1 MNCIRIALY
10 DITSGTYD
18 EIVGLA
24 KTGMVPLFEQS
35 PGFVSYGVAQIDDTA
50 FVSLSTW
57 LNRLTSSPGWAL
69 ASRNRNRF
77 EVGLRSRTGVPGG
90 SASYCARSAATS
102 AECRSEIAVPPAWL
116 PTATDSIGPGAP
128 RHLGIT

>member
-57 LNRLTSSPGWAL
+57 LNREQSD
-69 ASRNRNRF
+69 
-77 EVGLRSRTGVPGG
+77 
-90 SASYCARSAATS
+90 AATATAAS
-102 AECRSEIAVPPAWL
+102 WVKDNGRDHFALRKNYTGDLAVDVHVGQSPEL
-116 PTATDSIGPGAP
+116 V
-128 RHLGIT
+128 R